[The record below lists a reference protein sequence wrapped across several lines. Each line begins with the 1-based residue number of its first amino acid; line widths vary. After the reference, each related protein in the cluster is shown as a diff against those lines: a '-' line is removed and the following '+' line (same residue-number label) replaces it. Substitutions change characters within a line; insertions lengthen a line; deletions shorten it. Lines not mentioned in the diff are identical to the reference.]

1 MTLAGGLVDRRV
13 RLTKGCEM
21 EYLWMVAG
29 AILGWVLVEFVA
41 AATKTQM
48 PLAFNFGL
56 MFVGG
61 LIGYS
66 VAA

>member
-1 MTLAGGLVDRRV
+1 
-13 RLTKGCEM
+13 M